1 MSENLHDFDNKS
13 VIITGAGKG
22 IGRATAIEMNK
33 YGAKVIAMARTQ
45 SDLDSLKSDIG
56 CVTIKVDLSDNVA
69 ARVAMQKAGTCEFII
84 NNAGTNVLESVL
96 VTEEGYEAVMGEPL
110 RADLDLRPGICP
122 RSCGLWRWWFDL
134 ERHIHC
140 RSSRL

>member
-69 ARVAMQKAGTCEFII
+69 ARVAMQKAGTCDFLI
-84 NNAGTNVLESVL
+84 NNAGTNVPASVL
-96 VTEEGYEAVMGEPL
+96 EMTEEG
-110 RADLDLRPGICP
+110 
-122 RSCGLWRWWFDL
+122 
-134 ERHIHC
+134 
-140 RSSRL
+140 

>member
-33 YGAKVIAMARTQ
+33 YGAKVIAIARTQ
-45 SDLDSLKSDIG
+45 GDLDSLKSDIG

-69 ARVAMQKAGTCEFII
+69 ARIAMQKAGTCDFLI
-84 NNAGTNVLESVL
+84 NNAGTNVPASVIEM
-96 VTEEGYEAVMGEPL
+96 TEEGYETVMGINL
-110 RADLDLRPGICP
+110 RAPLICAQEFA
-122 RSCGLWRWWFDL
+122 RARIACGGGGSILNVTSIAG
-134 ERHIHC
+134 HQC
-140 RSSRL
+140 

>member
-45 SDLDSLKSDIG
+45 SDLDSLNSDIG
-56 CVTIKVDLSDNVA
+56 CVTIKVDISDNVA
-69 ARVAMQKAGTCEFII
+69 ARVVMQKAGTCEFII

-110 RADLDLRPGICP
+110 RADLDLRPGICQ
-122 RSCGLWRWWFDL
+122 RSCGLWRWWFD
-134 ERHIHC
+134 RGFSID
-140 RSSRL
+140 RTI